1 MKLLIYYTLQVFFRR
16 DDLNFYFC
24 SFYYEG
30 TMNKGKFVYAQIV
43 EFLPQRVFDTIVLKY
58 DGNRYVKH
66 FTCWNQLLVMV
77 FGQLTNRDSLRD
89 LIVAIE
95 AHNRKSYHLGF
106 GKSVTRS
113 NLSKAN
119 ENRDYRIFEE
129 FAYYLIGV
137 ARQKLENNDFEIKGK
152 VYAFDST
159 TVDLCLSVFWWAKFR
174 KNKGGVKIHTLL
186 DITTQIPVFVH
197 ITTASVNDMNAMD
210 VIPYEVGAYYIFDRG
225 YVDYTRLYRITKLE
239 SSFVVR
245 AKKNLKFEVKTN
257 NSVDEATGVITDQTG
272 FLKGF
277 YTSKDYPERLRRV
290 AFYDRDKNTTLIF
303 LTNNFELT
311 ADQVAMLYKNR
322 WQIELFFKWIKQHLK
337 IKSFWGTSQ
346 NAVKIQIYSAIIA
359 YCLVAIVG
367 QDLKINRTTYEI
379 LQILGISLLD
389 KTPVNELF
397 TNIDINDVKE
407 LNDNQLTLNLF

>member
-1 MKLLIYYTLQVFFRR
+1 
-16 DDLNFYFC
+16 
-24 SFYYEG
+24 
-30 TMNKGKFVYAQIV
+30 MNKGKYVYSQIV
-43 EFLPQRVFDTIVLKY
+43 EFLPQRIFDTIVLKY

-77 FGQLTNRDSLRD
+77 FGQLTCRDSLRD
-89 LIVAIE
+89 LVVALE

-129 FAYYLIGV
+129 FAYYLIGI
-137 ARQKLENNDFEIKGK
+137 ASKKLQNNDFEIKGK

-159 TVDLCLSVFWWAKFR
+159 TIDLCLSVFWWAKFR
-174 KNKGGVKIHTLL
+174 KSKGGIKIHTLL

-197 ITTASVNDMNAMD
+197 ITNASVNDMNAMD
-210 VIPYEVGAYYIFDRG
+210 VIPYESGAYYIFDRG
-225 YVDYTRLYRITKLE
+225 YIDYARLYRITKLE
-239 SSFVVR
+239 SSFIIR
-245 AKKNLKFEVKTN
+245 ARRKLKFEVKTN
-257 NSVDEATGVITDQTG
+257 NPIDEATDVLADQTG

-277 YTSKDYPERLRRV
+277 YASKDYPERLRRV
-290 AFYDRDKNTTLIF
+290 AFHDREKNTTLIF
-303 LTNNFELT
+303 FTNNFELT
-311 ADQVAMLYKNR
+311 ADQIAMLYKNR
-322 WQIELFFKWIKQHLK
+322 WKIELFFKWIKQHLK

-346 NAVKIQIYSAIIA
+346 NAVRIQIYSAIIA

-367 QDLKINRTTYEI
+367 NDLQINRTTYEI

-397 TNIDINDVKE
+397 ANVNINDVKE
-407 LNDNQLTLNLF
+407 QKDNQLSLSLF